1 MSNMYPPFGGEQKGR
16 DGGSHSS
23 YRVSI
28 LVFPSFWA
36 MMKWKLGFSTEK
48 DSCFLIEQETEQVEY
63 RVSPDKFSSNDIEAV
78 VIKDKFLL

>member
-1 MSNMYPPFGGEQKGR
+1 MSNMYPPFGGEQKSR
-16 DGGSHSS
+16 NGGSHLS

-48 DSCFLIEQETEQVEY
+48 DSCFLIEQKTEQVEY
-63 RVSPDKFSSNDIEAV
+63 HAHPSEFSPDNIEAV